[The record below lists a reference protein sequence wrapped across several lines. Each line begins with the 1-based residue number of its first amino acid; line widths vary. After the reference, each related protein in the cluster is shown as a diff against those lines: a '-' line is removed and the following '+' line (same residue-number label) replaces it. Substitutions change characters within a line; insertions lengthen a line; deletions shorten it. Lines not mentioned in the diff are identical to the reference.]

1 MTTFTVYFAGD
12 LFDHKHL
19 AGNALLAGAVDR
31 RSGGRYACVVPQDLE
46 QATER
51 MVDIRNQDLRQ
62 VMACDLGLF
71 NFDGTDLDSGT
82 VVEFMMAKMLDVPS
96 VLLRSDFRA
105 SGDQEREGDDWNLM
119 CSFYPR
125 SRKVQ
130 FNAMAWYQEARRPVE
145 RPDGTDGTD
154 GPDGSDG
161 QDGQDGPV
169 GPDGTDGQDGT
180 DGTASSDWSGQLYD
194 RIADA
199 VIEALDA
206 VRAEPSTFGGDE
218 ARIRAVYEWAA
229 RFPGSGFDAVCD
241 AGFVEEV
248 IVRKRRRGL
257 L

>member
-130 FNAMAWYQEARRPVE
+130 FNAMAWYQEARRPVD
-145 RPDGTDGTD
+145 RPDGPDGTDGTD
-154 GPDGSDG
+154 GPDG
-161 QDGQDGPV
+161 P
-169 GPDGTDGQDGT
+169 
-180 DGTASSDWSGQLYD
+180 ASTDWSGRLYD

-199 VIEALDA
+199 VVEALDA

-229 RFPGSGFDAVCD
+229 RFPGSGFDAACD

-248 IVRKRRRGL
+248 IARKRRRGL

>member
-1 MTTFTVYFAGD
+1 MTTYTVYFAGD

-19 AGNALLAGAVDR
+19 AGNELLAGAIDR

-46 QATER
+46 QATDR
-51 MVDIRNQDLRQ
+51 MVDIRNQDLMQ

-82 VVEFMMAKMLDVPS
+82 VVEFMMAKMLDIPS

-130 FNAMAWYQEARRPVE
+130 FNAMAWYQEARRSGDPG
-145 RPDGTDGTD
+145 DGE
-154 GPDGSDG
+154 P
-161 QDGQDGPV
+161 
-169 GPDGTDGQDGT
+169 
-180 DGTASSDWSGQLYD
+180 AADWSGRLYN

-206 VRAEPSTFGGDE
+206 VRTEPSTIGDDE
-218 ARIRAVYEWAA
+218 ARIRAVYAWAA
-229 RFPGSGFDAVCD
+229 RFPGSGFDARCGP
-241 AGFVEEV
+241 GFVEKTIEE
-248 IVRKRRRGL
+248 KRRKGL

>member
-19 AGNALLAGAVDR
+19 AGNELLAGAVDR
-31 RSGGRYACVVPQDLE
+31 RSGGRYACVLPQDLE

-51 MVDIRNQDLRQ
+51 MVDIRNQDLMQ

-82 VVEFMMAKMLDVPS
+82 VVEFMMAKMLDIPS

-125 SRKVQ
+125 SRTVQ
-130 FNAMAWYQEARRPVE
+130 FNAMAWYQEARR
-145 RPDGTDGTD
+145 DGGAGAD
-154 GPDGSDG
+154 GPGDSVPNGTPETWSDR
-161 QDGQDGPV
+161 
-169 GPDGTDGQDGT
+169 
-180 DGTASSDWSGQLYD
+180 LYN
-194 RIADA
+194 RMADA

-206 VRAEPSTFGGDE
+206 VRAEPSAFGGDE
-218 ARIRAVYEWAA
+218 ARISAVYAWAA
-229 RFPGSGFDAVCD
+229 QFPGSGFDALCGP
-241 AGFVEEV
+241 GFVEKTIEN
-248 IVRKRRRGL
+248 KRRKGL

>member
-19 AGNALLAGAVDR
+19 AGNELLAGAVDR
-31 RSGGRYACVVPQDLE
+31 RSGGRYACVLPQDLE
-46 QATER
+46 QASER
-51 MVDIRNQDLRQ
+51 MVDIRNQDLMQ

-82 VVEFMMAKMLDVPS
+82 VVEFMMAKMLDIPS

-125 SRKVQ
+125 SRTVQ
-130 FNAMAWYQEARRPVE
+130 FNAMAWYQEARR
-145 RPDGTDGTD
+145 DGGSEDDASEARRDG
-154 GPDGSDG
+154 GPGNG
-161 QDGQDGPV
+161 AP
-169 GPDGTDGQDGT
+169 
-180 DGTASSDWSGQLYD
+180 AADWSDRLYN
-194 RIADA
+194 RMADA

-206 VRAEPSTFGGDE
+206 VRTEPSAFGGDE
-218 ARIRAVYEWAA
+218 ARINAVYAWAA
-229 RFPGSGFDAVCD
+229 QFPGSGFDALCGP
-241 AGFVEEV
+241 GFVEKTIEE
-248 IVRKRRRGL
+248 KRRKGL

>member
-1 MTTFTVYFAGD
+1 MTTYTVYFAGD

-19 AGNALLAGAVDR
+19 AGNELLAGAVDL
-31 RSGGRYACVVPQDLE
+31 RSGGRYACVLPQDLE
-46 QATER
+46 QASER
-51 MVDIRNQDLRQ
+51 MADIRNQDLMQ

-82 VVEFMMAKMLDVPS
+82 VVEFMMAKMLDIPS

-125 SRKVQ
+125 SRTVQ
-130 FNAMAWYQEARRPVE
+130 FNAMAWYQEARQDSGTGDDPSEAR
-145 RPDGTDGTD
+145 RDGGPGDGGPGD
-154 GPDGSDG
+154 GAP
-161 QDGQDGPV
+161 
-169 GPDGTDGQDGT
+169 
-180 DGTASSDWSGQLYD
+180 AADWSDRLYN

-206 VRAEPSTFGGDE
+206 VRAEPSAFGGDE
-218 ARIRAVYEWAA
+218 ARINAVYAWAA
-229 RFPGSGFDAVCD
+229 QFPGSGFDALCGP
-241 AGFVEEV
+241 GFMEQTIKE
-248 IVRKRRRGL
+248 KRRKGL

>member
-19 AGNALLAGAVDR
+19 AGNELLAGAVDR
-31 RSGGRYACVVPQDLE
+31 RSGGRYACVLPQDLE
-46 QATER
+46 QATGR
-51 MVDIRNQDLRQ
+51 MVDIRNQDLMQ

-82 VVEFMMAKMLDVPS
+82 VVEFMMAKMLDIPS

-125 SRKVQ
+125 SRTVQ
-130 FNAMAWYQEARRPVE
+130 FNAMAWYQEARR
-145 RPDGTDGTD
+145 DG
-154 GPDGSDG
+154 GPGGDTGHG
-161 QDGQDGPV
+161 GPEDS
-169 GPDGTDGQDGT
+169 GPGDD
-180 DGTASSDWSGQLYD
+180 APAADWSDRLYN
-194 RIADA
+194 RMADA

-206 VRAEPSTFGGDE
+206 VRTEPSAFGGDE
-218 ARIRAVYEWAA
+218 ARINAVYAWAA
-229 RFPGSGFDAVCD
+229 QFPGSGFDALCGP
-241 AGFVEEV
+241 GFVEKTIEE
-248 IVRKRRRGL
+248 KRRKGL

>member
-19 AGNALLAGAVDR
+19 AGNAILAEAIDR
-31 RSGGRYACVVPQDLE
+31 RSVGRYACVVPQDLE
-46 QATER
+46 QASER
-51 MVDIRNQDLRQ
+51 MVDIRNQDLKQ
-62 VMACDLGLF
+62 VMACDLALF

-82 VVEFMMAKMLDVPS
+82 VVEFMMAKVLDIPS

-125 SRKVQ
+125 SKKVQ
-130 FNAMAWYQEARRPVE
+130 FNAMAWYQEARQ
-145 RPDGTDGTD
+145 TD
-154 GPDGSDG
+154 GPGG
-161 QDGQDGPV
+161 PQEAWQD
-169 GPDGTDGQDGT
+169 
-180 DGTASSDWSGQLYD
+180 QLYN

-206 VRAEPSTFGGDE
+206 VRTEPCAFGDDE
-218 ARIRAVYEWAA
+218 ARVRTVYEWAA
-229 RFPGSGFDAVCD
+229 RFPGSGFDAVCGP
-241 AGFVEEV
+241 GFVEKTIEN
-248 IVRKRRRGL
+248 KRRKGL

>member
-1 MTTFTVYFAGD
+1 MTTYTVYFAGD

-19 AGNALLAGAVDR
+19 AGNELLAGAVDR
-31 RSGGRYACVVPQDLE
+31 RSGGRYACVLPQDLE

-51 MVDIRNQDLRQ
+51 MVDIRNQDLMQ

-82 VVEFMMAKMLDVPS
+82 VVEFMMAKMLDIPS

-125 SRKVQ
+125 SRTVQ
-130 FNAMAWYQEARRPVE
+130 FNAMAWYQEARR
-145 RPDGTDGTD
+145 DGGPGVGAKDGGKRGGESAARRD
-154 GPDGSDG
+154 GGPGHGALAANWSDR
-161 QDGQDGPV
+161 
-169 GPDGTDGQDGT
+169 
-180 DGTASSDWSGQLYD
+180 LYG
-194 RIADA
+194 RMAEA

-206 VRAEPSTFGGDE
+206 VRAEPSAFGGDE
-218 ARIRAVYEWAA
+218 ARINAVYAWAA
-229 RFPGSGFDAVCD
+229 RFPGSGFDALCGP
-241 AGFVEEV
+241 GFVEKT
-248 IVRKRRRGL
+248 IANKRRKGL

>member
-19 AGNALLAGAVDR
+19 AGNAILAEAIDR
-31 RSGGRYACVVPQDLE
+31 RSAGRYACVVPQDLE
-46 QATER
+46 QASER
-51 MVDIRNQDLRQ
+51 MVDIRNQDLKQ
-62 VMACDLGLF
+62 VMACDLALF

-82 VVEFMMAKMLDVPS
+82 VVEFMMAKMLDIPS

-125 SRKVQ
+125 SKKVQ
-130 FNAMAWYQEARRPVE
+130 FNAMAWYQDARQTGGPGGLQ
-145 RPDGTDGTD
+145 DAMKAD
-154 GPDGSDG
+154 GPGG
-161 QDGQDGPV
+161 PGGLQDAWRDR
-169 GPDGTDGQDGT
+169 
-180 DGTASSDWSGQLYD
+180 LYG

-206 VRAEPSTFGGDE
+206 VRTEPCAFGDDE
-218 ARIRAVYEWAA
+218 ARVRTVYEWAT
-229 RFPGSGFDAVCD
+229 RFPGSGFDAVCGP
-241 AGFVEEV
+241 GFVEKTIEN
-248 IVRKRRRGL
+248 KRRKGL

>member
-130 FNAMAWYQEARRPVE
+130 FNAMAWYQEARESAEKPE
-145 RPDGTDGTD
+145 SPDGTESPD
-154 GPDGSDG
+154 GPESPEGMES
-161 QDGQDGPV
+161 
-169 GPDGTDGQDGT
+169 PDEP
-180 DGTASSDWSGQLYD
+180 ASADWSGRLYD

-218 ARIRAVYEWAA
+218 GRIRSVYQWAA

-248 IVRKRRRGL
+248 IARKRRRGL

>member
-1 MTTFTVYFAGD
+1 MTTYTVYFAGD

-19 AGNALLAGAVDR
+19 AGNKLLAGAIDR

-82 VVEFMMAKMLDVPS
+82 VVEFMMAKMLDIPS

-125 SRKVQ
+125 ARKFQ
-130 FNAMAWYQEARRPVE
+130 FNAMAWYQEARRSGDRSE
-145 RPDGTDGTD
+145 
-154 GPDGSDG
+154 GP
-161 QDGQDGPV
+161 
-169 GPDGTDGQDGT
+169 
-180 DGTASSDWSGQLYD
+180 ASTDWSDRLYA

-199 VIEALDA
+199 VVEQLDA
-206 VRAEPSTFGGDE
+206 VRTEPSLFGGDE
-218 ARIRAVYEWAA
+218 ARSRTVYQWAA
-229 RFPGSGFDAVCD
+229 QFPGSGFDAVCEP
-241 AGFVEEV
+241 GWVEE
-248 IVRKRRRGL
+248 IIAKKRGKGL
-257 L
+257 I

>member
-1 MTTFTVYFAGD
+1 MTTYTVYFAGD

-19 AGNALLAGAVDR
+19 AGNAILAGAIGR

-46 QATER
+46 QASER

-82 VVEFMMAKMLDVPS
+82 VVEFMMAKMLDIPS

-119 CSFYPR
+119 CSYYPR

-130 FNAMAWYQEARRPVE
+130 FNAMAWYQEARRGGGAG
-145 RPDGTDGTD
+145 DGGAEDGGAGD
-154 GPDGSDG
+154 GAPE
-161 QDGQDGPV
+161 
-169 GPDGTDGQDGT
+169 T
-180 DGTASSDWSGQLYD
+180 DWSDRLYN

-199 VIEALDA
+199 VIAALDA
-206 VRAEPSTFGGDE
+206 VRSEPSTFGDDE
-218 ARIRAVYEWAA
+218 TRIRTVYEWAA
-229 RFPGSGFDAVCD
+229 RFPGSGFNAVCGP
-241 AGFVEEV
+241 GFVEKAIED
-248 IVRKRRRGL
+248 KRRKGL

>member
-1 MTTFTVYFAGD
+1 MTTYTVYFAGD

-19 AGNALLAGAVDR
+19 AGNELLAGAVDR
-31 RSGGRYACVVPQDLE
+31 RSEGRYACVLPQDLE
-46 QATER
+46 QASER
-51 MVDIRNQDLRQ
+51 MVDIRNQDLMQ

-82 VVEFMMAKMLDVPS
+82 VVEFMMAKMLDIPS

-130 FNAMAWYQEARRPVE
+130 FNAMAWYQEARR
-145 RPDGTDGTD
+145 DGGPGGDTGHGGPEESGPGDGAPAA
-154 GPDGSDG
+154 GWSDR
-161 QDGQDGPV
+161 
-169 GPDGTDGQDGT
+169 
-180 DGTASSDWSGQLYD
+180 LYY
-194 RIADA
+194 RMADA

-206 VRAEPSTFGGDE
+206 VRTEPSAFGGDE
-218 ARIRAVYEWAA
+218 ARISAVYAWAA
-229 RFPGSGFDAVCD
+229 QFPGGGFDALCGP
-241 AGFVEEV
+241 GFVEKTIEK
-248 IVRKRRRGL
+248 KRRKGL

>member
-1 MTTFTVYFAGD
+1 MTTYTVYFAGD

-19 AGNALLAGAVDR
+19 AGNQLLAGAVDR
-31 RSGGRYACVVPQDLE
+31 RSGGRYACVLPQDLE

-51 MVDIRNQDLRQ
+51 MVDIRNQDLMQ

-82 VVEFMMAKMLDVPS
+82 VVEFMMAKMLDIPS

-125 SRKVQ
+125 SRTVQ
-130 FNAMAWYQEARRPVE
+130 FNAMAWYQEARRYGGPGDGGPRDGAPVAC
-145 RPDGTDGTD
+145 RDSGPGDGAPAAGW
-154 GPDGSDG
+154 SDR
-161 QDGQDGPV
+161 
-169 GPDGTDGQDGT
+169 
-180 DGTASSDWSGQLYD
+180 LYG

-206 VRAEPSTFGGDE
+206 VRAEPSVFGGDE
-218 ARIRAVYEWAA
+218 ARVRAVYAWAA
-229 RFPGSGFDAVCD
+229 RFPGSGFDALCGP
-241 AGFVEEV
+241 GFVEKTIEN
-248 IVRKRRRGL
+248 KRRKGL

>member
-1 MTTFTVYFAGD
+1 MTTYTVYFAGD

-19 AGNALLAGAVDR
+19 AGNAILAGAIDR

-51 MVDIRNQDLRQ
+51 MVDIRNQDLMQ

-82 VVEFMMAKMLDVPS
+82 VVEFMMAKMLDIPS

-119 CSFYPR
+119 CSYYPR

-130 FNAMAWYQEARRPVE
+130 FNAMAWYQEARRGGGAG
-145 RPDGTDGTD
+145 DGGAEDGGAGD
-154 GPDGSDG
+154 GAPE
-161 QDGQDGPV
+161 
-169 GPDGTDGQDGT
+169 T
-180 DGTASSDWSGQLYD
+180 DWSDRLYN

-199 VIEALDA
+199 VIAALDA
-206 VRAEPSTFGGDE
+206 VRSEPSTFGDDE
-218 ARIRAVYEWAA
+218 TRIRTVYEWAA
-229 RFPGSGFDAVCD
+229 RFPGSGFNAVCGP
-241 AGFVEEV
+241 GFVEKAIED
-248 IVRKRRRGL
+248 KRRKGL

>member
-1 MTTFTVYFAGD
+1 MTTYTVYFAGD

-19 AGNALLAGAVDR
+19 AGNELLAGAVDR

-51 MVDIRNQDLRQ
+51 MVDIRNQDLMQ

-82 VVEFMMAKMLDVPS
+82 VVEFMMAKMLDIPS

-130 FNAMAWYQEARRPVE
+130 INAMAWYQEARRDGGPGGPGNDSPGSPGGPGDDSPGS
-145 RPDGTDGTD
+145 PDGPGGGT
-154 GPDGSDG
+154 P
-161 QDGQDGPV
+161 
-169 GPDGTDGQDGT
+169 
-180 DGTASSDWSGQLYD
+180 AANWSERLYN
-194 RIADA
+194 RMADA

-218 ARIRAVYEWAA
+218 ARINAVYTWAA
-229 RFPGSGFDAVCD
+229 QFPGSGFDAMCGP
-241 AGFVEEV
+241 GFVEKTIEN
-248 IVRKRRRGL
+248 KRRKGL

>member
-145 RPDGTDGTD
+145 RPDGPD
-154 GPDGSDG
+154 GPDE
-161 QDGQDGPV
+161 P
-169 GPDGTDGQDGT
+169 
-180 DGTASSDWSGQLYD
+180 ASTDWSGRLYD

-199 VIEALDA
+199 VVEALDA

-229 RFPGSGFDAVCD
+229 RFPGSGFDAACD

-248 IVRKRRRGL
+248 IARKRRRGL

>member
-1 MTTFTVYFAGD
+1 MTTYTVYFAGD

-19 AGNALLAGAVDR
+19 AGNELLAGAVNR

-46 QATER
+46 QATKR
-51 MVDIRNQDLRQ
+51 MVDIRNQDLMQ

-82 VVEFMMAKMLDVPS
+82 VVEFMMAKMLDIPS

-130 FNAMAWYQEARRPVE
+130 FNAMAWYQEARRDPGTG
-145 RPDGTDGTD
+145 DGGPGGTGGTGGTGGQADPGGTGEDGGPGD
-154 GPDGSDG
+154 GAP
-161 QDGQDGPV
+161 
-169 GPDGTDGQDGT
+169 TT
-180 DGTASSDWSGQLYD
+180 DWSDRLYG
-194 RIADA
+194 RMADA

-218 ARIRAVYEWAA
+218 ARIRAVYAWAA
-229 RFPGSGFDAVCD
+229 RFPGSGFDALCGP
-241 AGFVEEV
+241 GFVEKIIEN
-248 IVRKRRRGL
+248 KRRKGL

>member
-1 MTTFTVYFAGD
+1 MTTYTVYFAGD

-19 AGNALLAGAVDR
+19 AGNELLAGAVDR

-51 MVDIRNQDLRQ
+51 MVDIRNQDLMQ

-82 VVEFMMAKMLDVPS
+82 VVEFMMAKMLDIPS

-130 FNAMAWYQEARRPVE
+130 FNAMAWYQEARRDGGPGGPGDGRPGGPGDDSPG
-145 RPDGTDGTD
+145 RPDGPG
-154 GPDGSDG
+154 GGAP
-161 QDGQDGPV
+161 
-169 GPDGTDGQDGT
+169 
-180 DGTASSDWSGQLYD
+180 AADWSERLYN
-194 RIADA
+194 RMADA

-218 ARIRAVYEWAA
+218 SRINAVYTWASQ
-229 RFPGSGFDAVCD
+229 FPGSGFDTLCGP
-241 AGFVEEV
+241 GFVEKTIEN
-248 IVRKRRRGL
+248 KRRKGL

>member
-1 MTTFTVYFAGD
+1 MTTYTVYFAGD

-19 AGNALLAGAVDR
+19 AGNELLAGAIDR
-31 RSGGRYACVVPQDLE
+31 RSDGRYACVLPQDLE
-46 QATER
+46 QATGR

-62 VMACDLGLF
+62 VMTCDLGLF

-82 VVEFMMAKMLDVPS
+82 VVEFMMAKMLDIPS

-105 SGDQEREGDDWNLM
+105 SGDREREGDDWNLM
-119 CSFYPR
+119 CSFFPR

-130 FNAMAWYQEARRPVE
+130 FNAMAWYQEARRNASPGDSG
-145 RPDGTDGTD
+145 PGGAGDSGAGDSGAGDGDPGD
-154 GPDGSDG
+154 DAP
-161 QDGQDGPV
+161 
-169 GPDGTDGQDGT
+169 
-180 DGTASSDWSGQLYD
+180 AADWSERLYG

-218 ARIRAVYEWAA
+218 TRIRSVYEWAA
-229 RFPGSGFDAVCD
+229 RFPGSGFDALCGP
-241 AGFVEEV
+241 GFVEKTIEN
-248 IVRKRRRGL
+248 KRRKGL